1 MFIFLEKLI
10 SKMVR
15 EYHVR
20 YFFTMFSIG
29 IVVSLIGGLLTSYR
43 DSYEKQ
49 RVSVARQVALEQL
62 EMMVALNGLGSLG
75 QQKELIDKFQ
85 DDHNEQI
92 EDKKKRVLK
101 IRKALSEIYSNMKK
115 LDGYNAAV
123 ANSHSSFL
131 ARFNYLIFSEKVNF
145 QGVSSEIV
153 CSLDELKSLVSGNSD
168 TELELYGLLEG
179 LYISTVKESEG
190 LERDSQCVSYYP
202 YLTAGVYEL
211 VEELLVEIEVGE

>member
-1 MFIFLEKLI
+1 
-10 SKMVR
+10 
-15 EYHVR
+15 
-20 YFFTMFSIG
+20 MFSIG